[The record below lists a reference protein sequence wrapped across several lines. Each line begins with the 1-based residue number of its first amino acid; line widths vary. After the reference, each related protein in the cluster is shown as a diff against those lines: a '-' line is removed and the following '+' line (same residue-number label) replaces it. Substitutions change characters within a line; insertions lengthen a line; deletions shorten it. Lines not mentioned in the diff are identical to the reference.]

1 MMMSC
6 HYIYI
11 INIINKT
18 MYQRKMEK
26 YEHNTWCTPK
36 MTRHKHVKANLNTKN
51 SKKGFMDEIL
61 IPVMLIY
68 ILMLW
73 PSNGRFCRVSSK

>member
-1 MMMSC
+1 M
-6 HYIYI
+6 YI

-18 MYQRKMEK
+18 MYRRKMEK

-51 SKKGFMDEIL
+51 
-61 IPVMLIY
+61 
-68 ILMLW
+68 
-73 PSNGRFCRVSSK
+73 